1 MTPPGGGD
9 SPEAATREDAALLSG
24 QGAARIGGTAPSP
37 QDATRPRIGG
47 RGGRGDA
54 WIWLTGSALGFS
66 LLMILGLIA
75 VILVNGLGSF
85 WPDPL
90 VKLKLKDGGVLL
102 GEVVDREPIP
112 HPGTPEHNKRHR
124 LQLKVGNRDLLGF
137 DFKWIDEDDVVAR
150 ERPSD
155 AVYIERREYGPLLG
169 TPVRL
174 VDAGRTVAEG
184 GDAVWTAVQPFLD
197 RAQRDRK
204 ALRKIERDQI
214 GEINYRIEQGRLGL
228 RKLDLEAA
236 SGKGGDLT
244 SKRAALQGRIA
255 AEQERYRQ
263 KQEELQRL
271 VESTSRSYL
280 TVATADG
287 QEKELRTLDVFR
299 AYRSNRLTGW
309 GRLRVYTS
317 RLWEFVSGDP
327 RESNTEGGIFPAIF
341 GTVMM
346 VMIMSVAAVPFGVL
360 AALYLREYARQGLLV
375 RIVRIAVNNLAGVPS
390 IVFGVFGL
398 GFFVYVLGGSIDRL
412 FYPEAL
418 PTPTFGTGG
427 ILWASLTLALLTVP
441 VVIVASEEALAAV
454 PRSMREA
461 SLAAGATKW
470 QTIQRVVLPAA
481 APGILTG
488 LILAMA
494 RGAGEVA
501 PLMIT
506 GVVKLAPD
514 LPLDGFFPFMH
525 LDRKF
530 MHLGFHIYDVG
541 FQSPNVEAAKPMVY
555 TTAIL
560 LLLVVVAL
568 NLTAILV
575 RNHLRRKYQAS
586 AF

>member
-1 MTPPGGGD
+1 MTPPGEG
-9 SPEAATREDAALLSG
+9 EAATRPKSG
-24 QGAARIGGTAPSP
+24 G
-37 QDATRPRIGG
+37 PRA
-47 RGGRGDA
+47 RGDA

-66 LLMILGLIA
+66 LLMIIGLIA

-90 VKLKLKDGGVLL
+90 VKLKLKDGGVFL

-112 HPGTPEHNKRHR
+112 HPGTPEHNQRHR

-137 DFKWIDEDDVVAR
+137 DFKWIDEDDIVAR

-174 VDAGRTVAEG
+174 VDSGRTVAEG
-184 GDAVWTAVQPFLD
+184 GEAVWTAVQPFLD

-244 SKRAALQGRIA
+244 AKRAALQGKIA

-271 VESTSRSYL
+271 VASTSGSYL

-299 AYRSNRLTGW
+299 SFRPNRLTAF
-309 GRLRVYTS
+309 GRLRVYVG

-360 AALYLREYARQGLLV
+360 AALYLREYARQGMLV

-412 FYPEAL
+412 FFPEAL